1 MIRKLRAKLIAV
13 SMFSLLLVLLVV
25 MSGVNLLSY
34 QKVVSDA
41 DGTLTVLAENGG
53 QFPKGDGGPAP
64 DHPASPPSG
73 GWKGKGHSPELPYES
88 RFFSV
93 LLGQDGSAAADLRKI
108 AAVDEE
114 TAVAW
119 ARQVAEEGAAR
130 GFLEDYR
137 YAVRETPEGTLVV
150 FLDCGRSLSSFR
162 SNLLASVGV
171 SLLGLLA
178 VLVLIVLLSKYAV
191 RPVAESYEKQ
201 KRFITDAG
209 HELKTPLTIIDADAE
224 ILEMDLG
231 ENEWVRDIQGQVK
244 RLTGLTRD
252 LIYLSRMDEEQS
264 RPQPVEFPLSDLV
277 RETAQPFQ
285 TLAKTQG
292 KSLDLRVQPGLSL
305 QGDEKALGHLVT
317 ILLDNAL
324 KYSPAGSGIS
334 LSLER
339 QGKYA
344 RLTVANPTHSPL
356 PGDLNQ
362 LFERFYRADPSRN
375 SQTGGH
381 GLGLSIAQA
390 IVSAHKGRLTAA
402 SPDGASLVMTALLP
416 L

>member
-1 MIRKLRAKLIAV
+1 M
-13 SMFSLLLVLLVV
+13 
-25 MSGVNLLSY
+25 
-34 QKVVSDA
+34 
-41 DGTLTVLAENGG
+41 
-53 QFPKGDGGPAP
+53 
-64 DHPASPPSG
+64 
-73 GWKGKGHSPELPYES
+73 
-88 RFFSV
+88 
-93 LLGQDGSAAADLRKI
+93 
-108 AAVDEE
+108 
-114 TAVAW
+114 
-119 ARQVAEEGAAR
+119 
-130 GFLEDYR
+130 
-137 YAVRETPEGTLVV
+137 
-150 FLDCGRSLSSFR
+150 
-162 SNLLASVGV
+162 
-171 SLLGLLA
+171 
-178 VLVLIVLLSKYAV
+178 
-191 RPVAESYEKQ
+191 AESYEKQ

-264 RPQPVEFPLSDLV
+264 RPQLVEFPLSDLV

-292 KSLDLRVQPGLSL
+292 KSLDLRVQPDLSL

-344 RLTVANPTHSPL
+344 RLTVANPTDSPL

-390 IVSAHKGRLTAA
+390 IVSAHKGKLTAA